1 LSTSEVAIR
10 VLTLASSQNWLREQ
24 SEKWNKDLRFILRKI
39 RVITL
44 LLRHPAVPRHA
55 KLVATCTLGYLVSPI
70 QIIPSFIP
78 IIGQLDDL
86 AVLLTGIKLL
96 RSLAP
101 TPALAEC
108 VSRADSTAS
117 AGKM

>member
-55 KLVATCTLGYLVSPI
+55 KLVATCTLGDLVSPI
-70 QIIPSFIP
+70 QIIPPFIP
-78 IIGQLDDL
+78 IIG
-86 AVLLTGIKLL
+86 
-96 RSLAP
+96 
-101 TPALAEC
+101 
-108 VSRADSTAS
+108 
-117 AGKM
+117 